1 MSTLYSKKM
10 PMIVENSG
18 ERTSNFALGRRFYLR
33 VSNNNNLDY
42 SNCLKTSS
50 HICANPIKQ
59 NDSSLR
65 TQNLRLK
72 NIGSGSMNLKNS
84 NDQLNYFGNNSDN
97 NIINNRLS
105 KVRGGGSVTPKKYNH
120 YKI

>member
-10 PMIVENSG
+10 PMIVGNSG

-33 VSNNNNLDY
+33 VSNNNITDY
-42 SNCLKTSS
+42 SKCLKISS
-50 HICANPIKQ
+50 HICGKPIKQ
-59 NDSSLR
+59 NDASLR

-84 NDQLNYFGNNSDN
+84 NDQLNYFGNNSNNN
-97 NIINNRLS
+97 NINNNL
-105 KVRGGGSVTPKKYNH
+105 YNIL
-120 YKI
+120 KTMQSIIKD